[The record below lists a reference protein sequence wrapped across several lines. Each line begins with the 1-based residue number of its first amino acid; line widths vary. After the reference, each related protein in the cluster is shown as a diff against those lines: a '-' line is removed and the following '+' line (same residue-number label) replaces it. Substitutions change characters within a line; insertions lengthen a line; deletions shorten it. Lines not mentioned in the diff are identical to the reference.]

1 MIVEFEE
8 RYKAQVWPNLDNE
21 NRKLFKNS
29 LFKKFLFVEKNIVKG
44 WILLQPSKDRLLL
57 DWIFV
62 LEEFQK
68 QKIGTKLLDHVKKF
82 AKNKNFRGISVNTG
96 SQTNW
101 ARIFYEKNGFKQVG
115 SVKKFFKFDKEHI
128 FYWFEV

>member
-1 MIVEFEE
+1 MIVQFKEK
-8 RYKAQVWPNLDNE
+8 YKEQIWPNLDSE
-21 NRKLFKNS
+21 NKKLFKNN
-29 LFKKFLFVEKNIVKG
+29 LFIKFLFIEKNIVKG

-62 LEEFQK
+62 LNKFRK
-68 QKIGTKLLDHVKKF
+68 QKIGTKLLTYVKKF

-96 SQTNW
+96 SQADW
-101 ARIFYEKNGFKQVG
+101 ARSFYKKNGFKQVG

-128 FYWFEV
+128 FYWFNI